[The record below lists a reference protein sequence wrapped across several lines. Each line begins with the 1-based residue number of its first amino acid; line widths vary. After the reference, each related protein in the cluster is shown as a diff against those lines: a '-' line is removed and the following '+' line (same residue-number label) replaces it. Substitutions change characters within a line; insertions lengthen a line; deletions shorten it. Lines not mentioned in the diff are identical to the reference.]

1 MCDIRLIKG
10 CTLLEDE
17 DEQEQQTQNDLL
29 NVLTHTTKVEAICG
43 IIEGNASPVPRGMAA
58 HVCKKLNYLK
68 LHIQSTN
75 RKQFHQL
82 RFDNITRLCILQI
95 LLHAAISQNPT
106 THSQIPTTHLCRKT
120 RYFRP

>member
-75 RKQFHQL
+75 RKRFHQL
-82 RFDNITRLCILQI
+82 RFDNITRDFVFYKSCYML
-95 LLHAAISQNPT
+95 
-106 THSQIPTTHLCRKT
+106 
-120 RYFRP
+120 